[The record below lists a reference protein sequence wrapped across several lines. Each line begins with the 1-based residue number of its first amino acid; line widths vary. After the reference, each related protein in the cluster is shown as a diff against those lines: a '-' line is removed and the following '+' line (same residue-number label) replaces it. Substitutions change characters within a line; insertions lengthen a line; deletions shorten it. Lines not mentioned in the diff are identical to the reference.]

1 MSLESAAD
9 ARRVAS
15 LSRATYDR
23 TRALLDQLPPDGLTA
38 QSACADWKVYQVVS
52 HIGSQPAIHQAV
64 LEAGLR
70 GAAPMTDEQRRA
82 IWDHFDSLGPTEVLP
97 EFKRTNEAY
106 HTLVDSLSDQ
116 ELGQAVPW
124 IFGQTP
130 VAMVIASRLNEQVLH
145 EWDIRWA
152 QDRGATLNSDA
163 VPALLEVNLTPARVS
178 GLAKPDRAGQ
188 LQGQTVRF
196 RLSDSGSTGSGASYD
211 LRLQPDAVSLAPSA
225 GDSPALTV
233 DLPAE
238 AFIRLI
244 WGRLPLDQALA
255 SGVVRLDRPELA
267 GALNAALPGR

>member
-9 ARRVAS
+9 ARRVAG

-23 TRALLDQLPPDGLTA
+23 IRAYLDQLPPDGLSA

-52 HIGSQPAIHQAV
+52 HLGSQPAIHQAV

-70 GAAPMTDEQRRA
+70 GAPPMTDEQRRA

-97 EFKRTNEAY
+97 EFRRTNDAY

-152 QDRGATLNSDA
+152 QDRAATLDKDA
-163 VPALLEVNLTPARVS
+163 VPALLEVNVMPARVS

-196 RLSDSGSTGSGASYD
+196 RLTDRGDSYD
-211 LRLQPDAVSLAPSA
+211 LRLQPDAVALGPSD
-225 GDSPALTV
+225 GGSPALTV

-244 WGRLPLDQALA
+244 WGRCPLDQAIS